1 MSRGGSFASRLAV
14 LVAAMLVIACSLT
27 AVLNYLKF
35 EKLLLGQQARVL
47 EIVASD
53 LAEVFERSMN
63 LGVRLPGVPGA
74 QALLERRRSTDA
86 LVDGLSVTDAS
97 GRILFDTDRQR
108 IGEQVPPY
116 LLPPPADPGTWHV
129 RRGSQNWIGVPI
141 VNSFGQAEGALL
153 LAYDRDMVDAR
164 LDAILLSMARA
175 ALIGLAMAIP
185 FGSAAIFLAA
195 GSARRWFAALGQAM
209 APEAAQEEVPAEAA
223 EFRAAVA
230 AATTALAE
238 AELRLEGLAAL
249 REPESAA

>member
-1 MSRGGSFASRLAV
+1 VSRGTSFASRLAV
-14 LVAAMLVIACSLT
+14 LVAAMLVVACALT

-53 LAEVFERSMN
+53 LAEVFEHSMN

-74 QALLERRRSTDA
+74 QALLERRRATDT

-116 LLPPPADPGTWHV
+116 LLPPPAVSEAWHV
-129 RRGSQNWIGVPI
+129 RRGDRNWIGVPI

-153 LAYDRDMVDAR
+153 LAYGRDAVDAR

-175 ALIGLAMAIP
+175 ALIGLAVAIP
-185 FGSAAIFLAA
+185 LGSAAIFLAA
-195 GSARRWFAALGQAM
+195 GRARRWFAALGQAM
-209 APEAAQEEVPAEAA
+209 APDATQAGAPAEAA

-230 AATTALAE
+230 GVTEALAE
-238 AELRLEGLAAL
+238 AELRLEALAAL
-249 REPESAA
+249 PEPERAA